1 MIVSWR
7 NLINRR
13 KLIYMYLLSI
23 IIQLTIFILIQSSSF
38 LSQVRT
44 DDPWFVFLTQTIE
57 PYTDYKFWYQPI
69 ADQFLHKG
77 WLPYVKLVNLV
88 FNPQGLRP
96 FIYPPLFF
104 YVLIIPSFINIELV
118 AVPLLLSNILLPV
131 VVYKLL
137 IKSFKQKV
145 AEWGFIATAFCPL
158 YLFYS
163 GGLALN
169 SSLMTLF
176 FVLSI
181 YYISINRFNIA
192 IIMLSISILFKQVNV
207 LLIPP
212 ILFYVILKSCS
223 KREEVRIIDYIK
235 NFLRYS
241 LLLGI
246 LLILGSLPWVL
257 IAPQN
262 YISSLTAYGTFRPT
276 LHPYFGVLYGHYNIP
291 RYWYDF
297 LIDLNPPY
305 EVFYIFGFLN
315 FTYLGL
321 VITEIGVILLM
332 FYWHFKKELNWIK
345 FLNITIYTAFLTFLF
360 FPRGNYKYYYT
371 LFVPLI
377 VLWIC
382 FNFGQKLLNNSSKRK
397 QWILLIVILSIAF
410 MLIHRYYYQLLV
422 IGIFIYIIIQNR
434 FISKKLNYTKN
445 GFFFKLKKIIRK
457 I

>member
-212 ILFYVILKSCS
+212 ILFYIILKSCS
-223 KREEVRIIDYIK
+223 KREEVTSLIILRI
-235 NFLRYS
+235 
-241 LLLGI
+241 
-246 LLILGSLPWVL
+246 V
-257 IAPQN
+257 
-262 YISSLTAYGTFRPT
+262 
-276 LHPYFGVLYGHYNIP
+276 IP
-291 RYWYDF
+291 
-297 LIDLNPPY
+297 IP
-305 EVFYIFGFLN
+305 I
-315 FTYLGL
+315 
-321 VITEIGVILLM
+321 
-332 FYWHFKKELNWIK
+332 
-345 FLNITIYTAFLTFLF
+345 
-360 FPRGNYKYYYT
+360 
-371 LFVPLI
+371 
-377 VLWIC
+377 
-382 FNFGQKLLNNSSKRK
+382 
-397 QWILLIVILSIAF
+397 ILSIACDT
-410 MLIHRYYYQLLV
+410 HYY
-422 IGIFIYIIIQNR
+422 
-434 FISKKLNYTKN
+434 
-445 GFFFKLKKIIRK
+445 
-457 I
+457 